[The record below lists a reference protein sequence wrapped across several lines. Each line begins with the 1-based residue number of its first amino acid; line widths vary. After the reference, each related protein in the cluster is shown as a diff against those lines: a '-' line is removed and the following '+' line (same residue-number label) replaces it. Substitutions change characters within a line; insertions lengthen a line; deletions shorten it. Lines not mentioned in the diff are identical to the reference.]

1 MSNFRFPYQSEN
13 PITTLSRPE
22 FLDELNNTT
31 KWRVATTGTN
41 WNGSNQQFQ
50 LDSTGGPNKKIEI
63 VITIGPDNSGVFS
76 VFYRHSVLTNQLQ
89 RDWTSFNF
97 CYWKENT
104 IRGGHF
110 YFYMTY
116 NSAINLPICYC
127 NANVQGGNV
136 DYYKIYYRYVD

>member
-13 PITTLSRPE
+13 PFTTLSRPE
-22 FLDELNNTT
+22 FLDELNDTT
-31 KWRVATTGTN
+31 KWSVAQTGTN

-50 LDSTGGPNKKIEI
+50 LQSTGGPNKKIEI
-63 VITIGPDNSGVFS
+63 VILIGPDNSGVFS
-76 VFYRHSVLTNQLQ
+76 VFYKHNVLTNALQ

-97 CYWKENT
+97 CYWKENS

-116 NSAINLPICYC
+116 NSSINLPICYC